1 MAKIG
6 NSKASEIRLG
16 SLSAVT
22 SSVSEQLKN
31 LIDEH
36 HSFEYQESETLSVL
50 EMLEQADVLYKRTL
64 LLALLS
70 RATFEEIEKATG
82 IPVLK
87 LAEFFR
93 QVQDGMNIHKVYNHN
108 FKLGG

>member
-1 MAKIG
+1 MPKVATPLG
-6 NSKASEIRLG
+6 SEIHLR
-16 SLSAVT
+16 SLSLITA
-22 SSVSEQLKN
+22 SLCEQLKT
-31 LIDEH
+31 LVDDH
-36 HSFEYQESETLSVL
+36 TGFEYQEREVPAIL
-50 EMLEQADVLYKRTL
+50 EMLEQADLLYKRTL

-70 RATFEEIEKATG
+70 RCTFEEIEKTTG

-93 QVQDGMNIHKVYNHN
+93 QVQDGMRIHEVYNHN